1 MNELPIYQID
11 AFADA
16 VFKGNPA
23 AVVPLKNWL
32 PDEILLNI
40 ARENNLSETAYFVPK
55 DDGYELRWFTVT
67 GEIDLCGHA
76 TLASSYVIFNYCGH
90 PSDVIRFTTRY
101 VGDLVVRRNGE
112 LLTLDLPSRPAAP
125 VEHVPPDLIQAL
137 NGHVPEEV
145 LLGRDYVVVYKHED
159 IVKSISPDYERIAA
173 KLGKY
178 VCITAPGTGGFDFVS
193 RFFCAG
199 DAMPEDPVTGSAHC
213 TLAPY
218 WAKRL
223 DKTEFTAAQCSSRG
237 GILKCR
243 LEGDRVFIAGRCV
256 PYLIGKIRVPA

>member
-1 MNELPIYQID
+1 MNEFPMYQID

-32 PDEILLNI
+32 PDETLLNI

-55 DDGYELRWFTVT
+55 DDGYEVRWFTVT

-76 TLASSYVIFNYCGH
+76 TLASSYVIFNYVGH
-90 PSDVIRFTTRY
+90 SSEIIRFTTLY
-101 VGDLVVRRNGE
+101 VGDLVVSRNGE
-112 LLTLDLPSRPAAP
+112 LLTLDFPSRPAAP
-125 VEHVPPDLIQAL
+125 VKQVPPDLIQAL

-145 LLGRDYVVVYKHED
+145 LLGRDYVVVYKHEE
-159 IVKSISPDYERIAA
+159 IIKSIAPDYERIAA

-178 VCITAPGTGGFDFVS
+178 VCITAPGTGGIDFVS

-199 DAMPEDPVTGSAHC
+199 DAVPEDPVTGSTHC
-213 TLAPY
+213 TLVPY
-218 WAKRL
+218 WAERL
-223 DKTEFTAAQCSSRG
+223 SKNELIAAQLSDRG
-237 GILKCR
+237 GILTCQ
-243 LEGDRVFIAGRCV
+243 LEGNRVFISGQCK
-256 PYLIGKIRVPA
+256 PYLIGTIFVP